1 MPTTSRQPDP
11 PVVDPRNDPITI
23 GKVTVPPGRK
33 MRIELPFAHL
43 PAGTEASLP
52 IAVINGR
59 TSGPN
64 VWVSGGIH
72 GDEINGVEVVRKVMR
87 ALDAK
92 SLRGAVIAVPI
103 VNPLGFMVRSRY
115 VPDRR
120 DLNRVFPGS
129 ARGSTASRLA
139 HLFMTEVVAHCS
151 VGIDCHTAS
160 NHRTN
165 LPQLR
170 ADIDDPDTLELAR
183 AFGAPFTIKA
193 PVRNGSLRQAA
204 SEQGI
209 KMLLYEAGQ
218 ADRTE
223 DEAVALGFDGVMRT
237 LRSMGMVD
245 LELPPPDATR
255 LVRRTR
261 WIRARRGGLVEI
273 APRLGDMVEEG
284 DEVARIA
291 DAFGVRPTRVK
302 ATSSGWVIART
313 LNPLVNPGDPLLQV
327 AAEHGPD
334 VDEPAERRT

>member
-1 MPTTSRQPDP
+1 MA
-11 PVVDPRNDPITI
+11 VVDTRNDPITI

-33 MRIELPFAHL
+33 VRIELPFAHL
-43 PAGTEASLP
+43 PSGTEASLP

-103 VNPLGFMVRSRY
+103 VNPLGFLMRSRY

-129 ARGSTASRLA
+129 PRGSTASRLA
-139 HLFMTEVVAHCS
+139 HLFMTEVVSHCS

-170 ADIDDPDTLELAR
+170 ADIDDAETLRLAR
-183 AFGAPFTIKA
+183 AFGAPFIIKS
-193 PVRNGSLRQAA
+193 RLRDGSLRQAA
-204 SEQGI
+204 TEQGI
-209 KMLLYEAGQ
+209 KMLLYEGGQ
-218 ADRTE
+218 ADRF
-223 DEAVALGFDGVMRT
+223 DQEAVDFGFAGVMRT
-237 LRSMGMVD
+237 LRSMRMIEGR
-245 LELPPPDATR
+245 LPTAGSTK
-255 LVRRTR
+255 LVRRTQ
-261 WIRARRGGLVEI
+261 WVRARRGGLVEI
-273 APRLGDMVEEG
+273 APKLGAVVEEG
-284 DEVARIA
+284 EVVASIS
-291 DAFGVRPTRVK
+291 DAFGIRPTRVK
-302 ATSSGWVIART
+302 TPASGWVIART

-327 AAEHGPD
+327 AAEKGPD
-334 VDEPAERRT
+334 VDEPAERRG

>member
-1 MPTTSRQPDP
+1 VA
-11 PVVDPRNDPITI
+11 VVDTRNDPITI

-33 MRIELPFAHL
+33 VRIELPFAHL
-43 PAGTEASLP
+43 PSGTEASLP

-103 VNPLGFMVRSRY
+103 VNPLGFLMRSRY

-129 ARGSTASRLA
+129 PRGSTASRLA
-139 HLFMTEVVAHCS
+139 HLFMTEVVSHCS

-170 ADIDDPDTLELAR
+170 ADIDDPETLRLAK
-183 AFGAPFTIKA
+183 AFGAPFIIKS
-193 PVRNGSLRQAA
+193 RLRDGSLRQAA
-204 SEQGI
+204 TEQGI
-209 KMLLYEAGQ
+209 RTLLYEGGQ
-218 ADRTE
+218 ADRFDE
-223 DEAVALGFDGVMRT
+223 EAVAFGFAGVMRT
-237 LRSMGMVD
+237 LRSMRMIEGR
-245 LELPPPDATR
+245 LPRAASPK
-255 LVRRTR
+255 LVRRTQ
-261 WIRARRGGLVEI
+261 WVRARRGGLVEI
-273 APRLGDMVEEG
+273 SPRLGDVVERG
-284 DEVARIA
+284 EVVASIS
-291 DAFGVRPTRVK
+291 DAFGVRPTRVTTP
-302 ATSSGWVIART
+302 ASGWVIART

-327 AAEHGPD
+327 AAERGPD
-334 VDEPAERRT
+334 VDEPAERRG

>member
-1 MPTTSRQPDP
+1 MPTTSRRPDP
-11 PVVDPRNDPITI
+11 AVVDPRNDPITI

-170 ADIDDPDTLELAR
+170 ADIDDPDTLDLAR

-193 PVRNGSLRQAA
+193 RVRDGSLRQAA
-204 SEQGI
+204 TEQGI

-218 ADRTE
+218 ADRS
-223 DEAVALGFDGVMRT
+223 DDDSISLGFEGVMRT
-237 LRSMGMVD
+237 LRAMGMVD
-245 LELPPPDATR
+245 MRLPRPGATR

-261 WIRARRGGLVEI
+261 WMRARRGGLVEI
-273 APRLGDMVEEG
+273 SPKLGDRVEVG
-284 DEVARIA
+284 DEVARIS

-302 ATSSGWVIART
+302 TTTSGWVIART
-313 LNPLVNPGDPLLQV
+313 LNPLVNPGDPLLHV

-334 VDEPAERRT
+334 VDEPAERR